1 MNRGIQI
8 GIAVVVV
15 ALVVVGLNSVFTV
28 NQAAQA
34 LVLQFG
40 QPRRVVTEPG
50 LHFKIPFIQNVIQFD
65 HRVLDYDVPK
75 EEVIAS
81 DQKRL
86 VVDSF
91 ARYRITDPLRFFQAV
106 GNEAVVRTR
115 LASIINSSVRR
126 ALGNVPLAQIV
137 SGERAMLMTQI
148 RDMVNAETKNFG
160 INIVDVRIKRTDLP
174 QENSQAIYRRMQ
186 TERDRKAKQLRAQ
199 GAEEAQKIR
208 AKADRDKIVLL
219 AEARKTGQ
227 IARGEGDA
235 KAVRIFADAFGRDIN
250 FFEFYRSMQAY
261 SDALNSGDT
270 TLIISPNS
278 EFFRFF
284 NSTKGVTGKATV
296 PAAPAP
302 ASQ

>member
-1 MNRGIQI
+1 MNRGILI
-8 GIAVVVV
+8 GLVVVVV
-15 ALVVVGLNSVFTV
+15 ALVVVGLSATFTV
-28 NQAAQA
+28 HQAAQA

-40 QPRRVVTEPG
+40 EPRRVVTEPG
-50 LHFKIPFIQNVIQFD
+50 LHFKIPFIQNVTLFD
-65 HRVLDYDVPK
+65 RRVLDYDVPK

-91 ARYRITDPLRFFQAV
+91 ARYKITDPLRFFQAV

-115 LASIINSSVRR
+115 LASIINGSVRR

-148 RDMVNAETKNFG
+148 RDMVNVETKSFG
-160 INIVDVRIKRTDLP
+160 IDVIDVRIKRTDLP
-174 QENSQAIYRRMQ
+174 EENSQAIYRRMQ
-186 TERDRKAKQLRAQ
+186 TERDREAKELRAQ
-199 GAEEAQKIR
+199 GAEEGQKIR

-235 KAVRIFADAFGRDIN
+235 KAVRIFADAFGRDIS

-261 SDALNSGDT
+261 RQALNADDT
-270 TLIISPNS
+270 TLVISPDS

-284 NSTKGVTGKATV
+284 GTTEGVTGTAK
-296 PAAPAP
+296 APAGE
-302 ASQ
+302 

>member
-1 MNRGIQI
+1 M
-8 GIAVVVV
+8 VVV
-15 ALVVVGLNSVFTV
+15 ALVIVGLNSVFTV

-50 LHFKIPFIQNVIQFD
+50 LHFKIPFIQNVFTFD

-91 ARYRITDPLRFFQAV
+91 ARYRIVDPLRFFQAV

-174 QENSQAIYRRMQ
+174 AENSQAIYRRMQ
-186 TERDRKAKQLRAQ
+186 TERNRKAKQLRAQ

-235 KAVRIFADAFGRDIN
+235 KAVRIFADAFGRDID

-270 TLIISPNS
+270 TLVISPNS

-284 NSTKGVTGKATV
+284 NSTKGVIGKATA
-296 PAAPAP
+296 PAAAAPAPAP